1 MFAKICILIENT
13 PRSMTM
19 PDGTGRPLLLQCGPA
34 TDFSLMIGLT
44 IIANGG
50 RYIHTSHLG

>member
-19 PDGTGRPLLLQCGPA
+19 PDGTDTFAVLPA
-34 TDFSLMIGLT
+34 TDFSLMIGLSS
-44 IIANGG
+44 IANGG